1 MGELDDTIVIF
12 TTDNGLKR
20 SVILRQG
27 QASQD
32 RKGGA
37 FGGGYRA
44 PCVIRWPGVSR
55 PGTFF
60 TEIFSALDWIATFFQ
75 SPADAA
81 ATG

>member
-1 MGELDDTIVIF
+1 MGQLDDTIVIF

-37 FGGGYRA
+37 CEGAYRA
-44 PCVIRWPGVSR
+44 PCCHLLARGIKAGY
-55 PGTFF
+55 GF
-60 TEIFSALDWIATFFQ
+60 
-75 SPADAA
+75 
-81 ATG
+81 